1 MTRPTWDQT
10 WLAVA
15 EQVAQRSL
23 CTRAKVGA
31 VITDP
36 TNQYVMTSYNG
47 PPAGWSHGSQP
58 CNVWCKRTTNLT
70 PAPDYSD
77 CTTIHAE
84 ANALIRSDYSRRRG
98 GTIYVTSHPCWGC
111 AKLIANSGLRR
122 VVVQPDAMHL
132 HRDPMASYRFLLE
145 CGLDVTVQDQMI
157 MQRLSVFTSSVYAF
171 VGADPVPDPPYRLPY
186 EETPRL
192 VQRYE
197 NAYPDKLVD

>member
-1 MTRPTWDQT
+1 MRPTWDEIRLQM
-10 WLAVA
+10 AVEIA
-15 EQVAQRSL
+15 KRSL

-31 VITDP
+31 IITGMDGRHI
-36 TNQYVMTSYNG
+36 VGEGYNG

-84 ANALIRSDYSRRRG
+84 ANALLKSDYTKRLG

-111 AKLIANSGLRR
+111 AKLIANSGLSR
-122 VVVQPDAMHL
+122 VVVQPDAAHL

-157 MQRLSVFTSSVYAF
+157 MSRLASMYGPASAWN
-171 VGADPVPDPPYRLPY
+171 APVNLEPDPPY
-186 EETPRL
+186 
-192 VQRYE
+192 
-197 NAYPDKLVD
+197 YPQSLVD